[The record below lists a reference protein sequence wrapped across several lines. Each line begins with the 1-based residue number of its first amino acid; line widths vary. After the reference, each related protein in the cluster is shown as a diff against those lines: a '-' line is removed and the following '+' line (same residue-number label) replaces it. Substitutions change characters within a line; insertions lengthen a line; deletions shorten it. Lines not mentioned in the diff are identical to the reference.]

1 MTFEEGDNKKEED
14 NDENNTKE
22 KRRLYLEQILS
33 QKDFVMNAS
42 VVETLREYVHPT
54 LSGGEPN
61 RAVELL
67 GGTTRVRANDEFSV
81 RLAENYETTESERDD
96 EPGTESQLCKVWQRR
111 RREGGGERRVLGLN
125 KRSETKG
132 RTGEASGERK
142 EQTNRR
148 RREE

>member
-1 MTFEEGDNKKEED
+1 MTFEEGENKKEED

-33 QKDFVMNAS
+33 QKDFVMDAS

-67 GGTTRVRANDEFSV
+67 GGNYRGYAQMTSLVCDWLKTVSYTHLTLPTILRV
-81 RLAENYETTESERDD
+81 
-96 EPGTESQLCKVWQRR
+96 
-111 RREGGGERRVLGLN
+111 
-125 KRSETKG
+125 
-132 RTGEASGERK
+132 
-142 EQTNRR
+142 
-148 RREE
+148 